1 VVKKGYQMEDSKNKT
16 KKISLSG
23 TKIKAVP
30 KKPVEVGI
38 DTTKNLEQ
46 NILNAA
52 INGVLDISKLEGFS
66 TVSQTR
72 ESIYKILDS
81 MGNDSMISSILE
93 TYAEDTVEPNDKGR
107 IMWCE
112 SSDANVSKYV
122 TYLLDSMN
130 VDKHLYGW
138 AYSLI
143 KYGDLYLRLY
153 KESDYENDLLFG
165 TTVNEKQ
172 KILNEQFNNLGAD
185 DEHMALSNFMKQE
198 NKKEKNDLKE
208 DVNIITH
215 KDGDHYVHYI
225 EAVANPGDMFELTK
239 FGKTMGYIEAPVK
252 IQSVKQN
259 SLTNLYMPVR
269 YEMKRGDVNIF
280 QPTDFVHAALED
292 TSSRQPEEV
301 QIFLDGDEKGTNLKY
316 TVRRGQSLLYS
327 AFKIWRELSLLES
340 SVLLNRITKSSI
352 VRVISVEVGD
362 MPKENVGVHLA
373 SIKSLVEQKS
383 AVNTGVSMQ
392 EYTNPG
398 PVENNIYVPTH
409 GGIGA
414 ISTQQIGGDVDPK
427 KLTDLSYFQD
437 KFFGS
442 FRTPKQFFGVTDDS
456 TGFNGGSSLSIIS
469 SRYGKA
475 IKRIQNTL
483 IQALTDVV
491 NLMLLDKGLTA
502 YINKFTLRMSAPIT
516 QEEIDKRESMTNQIR
531 VVTDIVNLLSDISNP
546 ARKLKIINRFL
557 STTVSDSEI
566 VQLIQEEIDELEK
579 EENKPEK
586 KRNDEVEE
594 PDAEDVNTS
603 FENKVFGDTDNS
615 EQDLSTSDELDSN
628 EQESEESEE
637 SGESEESEEMIDTES
652 DYLPKPSDL
661 GIDFTQNK

>member
-1 VVKKGYQMEDSKNKT
+1 MEDRKNKT
-16 KKISLSG
+16 KNISLSG

-72 ESIYKILDS
+72 EGIYKILDS

-93 TYAEDTVEPNDKGR
+93 TYAEDTVESNDKGR

-112 SSDANVSKYV
+112 SSDADVSKYV

-153 KESDYENDLLFG
+153 KESDYGNDLLFG
-165 TTVNEKQ
+165 TPENEKQ
-172 KILNEQFNNLGAD
+172 KTLNEQFKNLGAD
-185 DEHMALSNFMKQE
+185 DEHMTLSNFKNQE
-198 NKKEKNDLKE
+198 NEKEKNDLKE

-215 KDGDHYVHYI
+215 KDDDHYVHYI

-239 FGKTMGYIEAPVK
+239 FGKTMGYVEAPVK

-259 SLTNLYMPVR
+259 SLTNLYMPMR

-301 QIFLDGDEKGTNLKY
+301 QIFLDEDGKGTNLKY

-352 VRVISVEVGD
+352 VRVITVEVGD
-362 MPKENVGVHLA
+362 MPKENVGAHLA

-442 FRTPKQFFGVTDDS
+442 FRTPKQFFGVTDDAA
-456 TGFNGGSSLSIIS
+456 GFNGGSSLSIIS

-483 IQALTDVV
+483 VQALTDVV

-516 QEEIDKRESMTNQIR
+516 QEEIDKRESITNQIR

-546 ARKLKIINRFL
+546 ARRLKIINRFL

-566 VQLIQEEIDELEK
+566 VELIQEEIDELEE
-579 EENKPEK
+579 EENKPKKKENEK
-586 KRNDEVEE
+586 VEE
-594 PDAEDVNTS
+594 PDSEDVNTS
-603 FENKVFGDTDNS
+603 FENKVFGDTGTPK
-615 EQDLSTSDELDSN
+615 QDLSTSDGSDELDSN
-628 EQESEESEE
+628 EQ
-637 SGESEESEEMIDTES
+637 ESEESEEMIDTES
-652 DYLPKPSDL
+652 DYLPKPNDL

>member
-1 VVKKGYQMEDSKNKT
+1 MEDSKNKT

-112 SSDANVSKYV
+112 SSDADVSKYV

-259 SLTNLYMPVR
+259 TLTNLYMPVR

-352 VRVISVEVGD
+352 VRVITVEVGD

-637 SGESEESEEMIDTES
+637 SGESEEMIDTES

>member
-1 VVKKGYQMEDSKNKT
+1 MEDSKNKT

-112 SSDANVSKYV
+112 SSDADVSKYV

-352 VRVISVEVGD
+352 VRVITVEVGD

-502 YINKFTLRMSAPIT
+502 YINKFTLRMSTPIT

-615 EQDLSTSDELDSN
+615 EQDLSTSDELDFN

-637 SGESEESEEMIDTES
+637 SGEESGEMVDTES

>member
-1 VVKKGYQMEDSKNKT
+1 MEDSKNKT

-112 SSDANVSKYV
+112 SSDADVSKYV

-259 SLTNLYMPVR
+259 TLTNLYMPVR

-352 VRVISVEVGD
+352 VRVITVEVGD

-637 SGESEESEEMIDTES
+637 SGEESGEMIDTES

>member
-1 VVKKGYQMEDSKNKT
+1 MEDSKNKT

-637 SGESEESEEMIDTES
+637 SEESGEESGEMIDTES

>member
-1 VVKKGYQMEDSKNKT
+1 MEDNKNKT

-112 SSDANVSKYV
+112 SSDADVSKYV

-165 TTVNEKQ
+165 ATVNEKQ
-172 KILNEQFNNLGAD
+172 KTLNEQFKNLGAD

-352 VRVISVEVGD
+352 VRVITVEVGD

-516 QEEIDKRESMTNQIR
+516 QEEIDRRESMTNQIR

-637 SGESEESEEMIDTES
+637 SGEESGEMIDTES

>member
-112 SSDANVSKYV
+112 SSDADVSKYV

-259 SLTNLYMPVR
+259 TLTNLYMPVR

-352 VRVISVEVGD
+352 VRVITVEVGD

-637 SGESEESEEMIDTES
+637 SGESEEMIDTES

>member
-1 VVKKGYQMEDSKNKT
+1 
-16 KKISLSG
+16 
-23 TKIKAVP
+23 
-30 KKPVEVGI
+30 
-38 DTTKNLEQ
+38 
-46 NILNAA
+46 
-52 INGVLDISKLEGFS
+52 
-66 TVSQTR
+66 
-72 ESIYKILDS
+72 
-81 MGNDSMISSILE
+81 
-93 TYAEDTVEPNDKGR
+93 
-107 IMWCE
+107 
-112 SSDANVSKYV
+112 
-122 TYLLDSMN
+122 
-130 VDKHLYGW
+130 
-138 AYSLI
+138 
-143 KYGDLYLRLY
+143 
-153 KESDYENDLLFG
+153 
-165 TTVNEKQ
+165 
-172 KILNEQFNNLGAD
+172 
-185 DEHMALSNFMKQE
+185 MALSNFMKQE

>member
-1 VVKKGYQMEDSKNKT
+1 MEDSKNKT

-112 SSDANVSKYV
+112 SSDADVSKYV

-185 DEHMALSNFMKQE
+185 DEHMALSNFMEQE

>member
-1 VVKKGYQMEDSKNKT
+1 MEDSKNKT

-93 TYAEDTVEPNDKGR
+93 TYAEDTVESNDKGR

>member
-1 VVKKGYQMEDSKNKT
+1 MEDSKTKSKKT
-16 KKISLSG
+16 SLAG

-30 KKPVEVGI
+30 IKSVEVGV
-38 DTTKNLEQ
+38 DTTKNFER

-52 INGVLDISKLEGFS
+52 INSVLDISKLEGFS

-93 TYAEDTVEPNDKGR
+93 TYAEDTVESNEQGK

-112 SSDANVSKYV
+112 SSDSDVAQYV

-138 AYSLI
+138 TYNLI
-143 KYGDLYLRLY
+143 KYGDIYLRLY
-153 KESDYENDLLFG
+153 KESDYGEDLLFG
-165 TTVNEKQ
+165 TDSENTSKT
-172 KILNEQFNNLGAD
+172 LNEELGAD
-185 DEHMALSNFMKQE
+185 DEHYTMSETIKQE
-198 NKKEKNDLKE
+198 QEKEKKKDNLKE
-208 DVNIITH
+208 NINIITH
-215 KDGDHYVHYI
+215 KDNDHYVHYI

-239 FGKTMGYIEAPVK
+239 FGKTMAFVEAPVK
-252 IQSVKQN
+252 VQSVQKDTLT
-259 SLTNLYMPVR
+259 SLYLSMR
-269 YEMKRGDVNIF
+269 YNINRGDVNIY
-280 QPTDFVHAALED
+280 QPTDFVHAALEN

-301 QIFLDGDEKGTNLKY
+301 DLFLDNDPMGRHVKY
-316 TVRRGQSLLYS
+316 KVKRGQSLLYG

-340 SVLLNRITKSSI
+340 SVLLNRVTKSSI
-352 VRVISVEVGD
+352 VRIISVEVGD
-362 MPKENVGVHLA
+362 MPKENVGGHLM
-373 SIKSLVEQKS
+373 SIKSLIEQKAS
-383 AVNTGVSMQ
+383 VNTGVSMQ

-456 TGFNGGSSLSIIS
+456 AGFNGGSSLSIIS

-483 IQALTDVV
+483 SQALTDVV

-502 YINKFTLRMSAPIT
+502 YINRFTLRMSDPIT
-516 QEEIDKRESMTNQIR
+516 QEQIDRRESATNQIR
-531 VVTDIVNLLSDISNP
+531 VVTDIMALLTDISSP
-546 ARKLKIINRFL
+546 ARKLKILNRFL
-557 STTVSDSEI
+557 SKTVSDPEI
-566 VQLIQEEIDELEK
+566 VTLIQEEIDTLE
-579 EENKPEK
+579 EQETEQGASEK
-586 KRNDEVEE
+586 SKSKTKQSMQEPVES
-594 PDAEDVNTS
+594 S
-603 FENKVFGDTDNS
+603 FEDKMFGTPETDETPIEPTAENEVAPDGV
-615 EQDLSTSDELDSN
+615 EQIEPEDE
-628 EQESEESEE
+628 
-637 SGESEESEEMIDTES
+637 
-652 DYLPKPSDL
+652 YLPKPSTL

>member
-1 VVKKGYQMEDSKNKT
+1 MEDSKNKT
-16 KKISLSG
+16 KNISLSG

-93 TYAEDTVEPNDKGR
+93 TYAEDTVESNDKGR

-112 SSDANVSKYV
+112 SSDANVSKYI

-153 KESDYENDLLFG
+153 KESDYGNDLLFG
-165 TTVNEKQ
+165 ANEKQ
-172 KILNEQFNNLGAD
+172 KTLNEQFKNLGAD
-185 DEHMALSNFMKQE
+185 DEHVALSNFIEQE

-215 KDGDHYVHYI
+215 KDDDHYVHYI

-239 FGKTMGYIEAPVK
+239 FGKTMGYVEAPVK
-252 IQSVKQN
+252 IQSIKQN

-301 QIFLDGDEKGTNLKY
+301 QIFLDEDEKGTNLKY

-352 VRVISVEVGD
+352 VRVITVEVGD
-362 MPKENVGVHLA
+362 MPKENVGAHLA

-442 FRTPKQFFGVTDDS
+442 FRTPKQFFGVTDDAA
-456 TGFNGGSSLSIIS
+456 GFNGGSSLSIIS

-483 IQALTDVV
+483 VQALTDVV

-516 QEEIDKRESMTNQIR
+516 QEEIDKRESVTNQIR
-531 VVTDIVNLLSDISNP
+531 VVTDIINLLGDISNP

-566 VQLIQEEIDELEK
+566 VQLIQEEIEELEE
-579 EENKPEK
+579 EENKPEE
-586 KRNDEVEE
+586 KRNDKVEE
-594 PDAEDVNTS
+594 PDSEDVNTS
-603 FENKVFGDTDNS
+603 FENKVFGDTDNP

-628 EQESEESEE
+628 EQESEES
-637 SGESEESEEMIDTES
+637 GESEEMIDTES
-652 DYLPKPSDL
+652 DYLPKPNDL

>member
-1 VVKKGYQMEDSKNKT
+1 MEDSKTKT
-16 KKISLSG
+16 KKTTLAG

-30 KKPVEVGI
+30 VTKPEIGV
-38 DTTKNLEQ
+38 DTTKNFEQ

-52 INGVLDISKLEGFS
+52 MNSVLDISKLEGFS
-66 TVSQTR
+66 SVSQTR

-93 TYAEDTVEPNDKGR
+93 TYAEDTVETNDQGKV
-107 IMWCE
+107 MWCE
-112 SSDANVSKYV
+112 SSDANVAQYV
-122 TYLLDSMN
+122 SYLLDSMN

-138 AYSLI
+138 TYSLI

-153 KESDYENDLLFG
+153 KESDYGEDLLFG
-165 TTVNEKQ
+165 TDSEDDSKT
-172 KILNEQFNNLGAD
+172 LNEELGAD
-185 DEHMALSNFMKQE
+185 DEHLPMSELIKQE
-198 NKKEKNDLKE
+198 QEKKKDSLKE

-215 KDGDHYVHYI
+215 KNNDHYVHYI

-239 FGKTMGYIEAPVK
+239 FGKTMAFVEAPVK
-252 IQSVKQN
+252 IQSVQKDT
-259 SLTNLYMPVR
+259 LTSLYMSMR
-269 YEMKRGDVNIF
+269 YNINKGDVNIY
-280 QPTDFVHAALED
+280 QPTDFVHAALEN

-301 QIFLDGDEKGTNLKY
+301 DIFLDNDPKGKHVTYK
-316 TVRRGQSLLYS
+316 VRRGQSLLYG

-340 SVLLNRITKSSI
+340 SVLLNRVTKSSI
-352 VRVISVEVGD
+352 VRIITVEVGD
-362 MPKENVGVHLA
+362 MPKENVGSHLM
-373 SIKSLVEQKS
+373 SIKNLIEQKS
-383 AVNTGVSMQ
+383 AINTGVSMQ

-442 FRTPKQFFGVTDDS
+442 FRTPKQFFGVTDDAA
-456 TGFNGGSSLSIIS
+456 GFNGGSSLSIIS

-483 IQALTDVV
+483 VQALTDVV
-491 NLMLLDKGLTA
+491 NLMLLNKGLTA

-516 QEEIDKRESMTNQIR
+516 QEQIDKREGVTNQIR
-531 VVTDIVNLLSDISNP
+531 VVTDIMNLLGDITNP
-546 ARKLKIINRFL
+546 ARKLKILNKFL
-557 STTVSDSEI
+557 STTVSDPEI
-566 VQLIQEEIDELEK
+566 VSLIQEEIDELEEQSTQETEK
-579 EENKPEK
+579 DVSKSKTRETTQEPEASSFEDK
-586 KRNDEVEE
+586 VFSASEIETETSAPTETVTPEVE
-594 PDAEDVNTS
+594 PTAET
-603 FENKVFGDTDNS
+603 ETDS
-615 EQDLSTSDELDSN
+615 GVEQIQPEDE
-628 EQESEESEE
+628 
-637 SGESEESEEMIDTES
+637 
-652 DYLPKPSDL
+652 YLPKPSAL